1 MSEFDFSAGNIDR
14 TKLFN
19 DAADG
24 KLGVIAL
31 LITLVSGNNGETAV
45 PPLDV
50 NESGGKNRACHIR
63 GGTTSLAE
71 QFLRLRRHRDKIFGS
86 GFFGEPAWDMLLD
99 LFLARAK
106 GLRPVSVT
114 SLCIASSVPSTT
126 ALRWIGFMV
135 QQGLLVR
142 DSDPLDRRRVFIR
155 LTDAA
160 WQKMHD
166 LLSPWA
172 DKS

>member
-45 PPLDV
+45 PALDV
-50 NESGGKNRACHIR
+50 KESDGENRSRHFR
-63 GGTTSLAE
+63 GSITSFAE
-71 QFLRLRRHRDKIFGS
+71 QCLRLRRQRDKIFGS
-86 GFFGEPAWDMLLD
+86 VFFGEPAWDILLD
-99 LFLARAK
+99 LFLAREK

-114 SLCIASSVPSTT
+114 SLCIASAVPSTT
-126 ALRWIGFMV
+126 ALRWIGVMV
-135 QQGLLVR
+135 QEGLLVR